1 MLKTFPKIII
11 KYTLNIIK
19 YLIYFIKP
27 EPCVA
32 MLITGANKLDQATL
46 SEPCMC
52 VYHDRAL
59 CYSIH
64 KLHHTP

>member
-1 MLKTFPKIII
+1 MLKTFFKIII

-32 MLITGANKLDQATL
+32 MLITGVNKLDQATL

-52 VYHDRAL
+52 VSRSCL
-59 CYSIH
+59 M
-64 KLHHTP
+64 L